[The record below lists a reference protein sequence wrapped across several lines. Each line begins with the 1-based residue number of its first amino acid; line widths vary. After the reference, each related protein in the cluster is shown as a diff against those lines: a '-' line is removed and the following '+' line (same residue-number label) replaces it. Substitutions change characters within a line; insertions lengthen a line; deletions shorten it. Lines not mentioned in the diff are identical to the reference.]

1 MKKLLT
7 FLICL
12 TLLTIGC
19 KKSQDNGAETKSE
32 KQSETVTAPKGAQ
45 DIIALYKEVDSL
57 TQHGSMNREKMQQF
71 VNEAVDF
78 AKQNPQDTVSPHFML
93 YAGITQMQIAFSNA
107 NENQRVEQAQ
117 EAINIL
123 EKLRQNY
130 PDYRNAIYAYYYK
143 AQIYENLGETEAA
156 EKTYRDLVERF
167 PDTPLGKQIAEY
179 IKAGGYEKSAEE
191 IYQNFQQKR

>member
-1 MKKLLT
+1 MKKSLILL
-7 FLICL
+7 IGIMM
-12 TLLTIGC
+12 LLSGC
-19 KKSQDNGAETKSE
+19 HKTQ
-32 KQSETVTAPKGAQ
+32 ETVNQTDSKIENSHKDSKA
-45 DIIALYKEVDSL
+45 IIALYKEVDSL
-57 TQHGSMNREKMQQF
+57 TQHGSMDRKKMQQF
-71 VNEAVDF
+71 VNEAVDY
-78 AKQNPQDTVSPHFML
+78 AKLNPKDTLSPHFML

-107 NENQRVEQAQ
+107 NEKQRVEQAK

-130 PDYRNAIYAYYYK
+130 PDYSNIDYAYYYK

-167 PDTPLGKQIAEY
+167 PDTQLGKQIAEY
-179 IKAGGYEKSAEE
+179 INAGGYEKSAEE